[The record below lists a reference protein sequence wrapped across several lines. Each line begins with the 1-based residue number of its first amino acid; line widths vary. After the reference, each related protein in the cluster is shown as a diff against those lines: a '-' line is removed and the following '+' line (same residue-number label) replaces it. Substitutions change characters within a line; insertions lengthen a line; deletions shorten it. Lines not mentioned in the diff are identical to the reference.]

1 MIESSS
7 YRVLVLEPSAK
18 VRRDYQAMLTP
29 SLAEGSGVGSDALEA
44 LVAGVMAP
52 PPGFP
57 AVDLTLCRKPA
68 EALRSLDQAKVELR
82 PFAIAFVEP
91 GGEPGAPAIVERL
104 RELDEGL
111 YIVLVTSEL
120 QIHPKDLAERA
131 PPLDQLYFLS
141 KPFHAFE
148 IQQMVVSLGSRW
160 TSERS
165 GDLPGG
171 TRASAYDAR
180 SEEAYARPWEYLPA
194 ALVMFDR
201 RDTLAFTNSAARET
215 LPELAPVFA
224 AGTPYETFQREFAR
238 RLLAED
244 TVIREDAWLRDRLEW
259 HAKSGSVIEQ
269 RLRGNRWILMT
280 ESSGSAGETYCLILD
295 ISSLKR
301 RDHSRAM
308 TQRVAQIGNGLEA
321 FCGELLKVFGR
332 PLPAKGG
339 EAEASD
345 FERFMTVLSELGAK
359 TMDRRR
365 AALLI
370 GKLRRLIAPE
380 SPHIEAL
387 SLNDLISSLPRTAP
401 ENDKGGRLEVV
412 VGAGLWPVD
421 SDQALLADCLNELV
435 ANARAAAGVDKAITI
450 EAENVRVNRDFVAT
464 RPALTPGDY
473 VRLSVRD
480 QGPGMSPDVV
490 ERAINPFFRSD
501 KAPPGMGLGLSAVFA
516 TISRLG
522 GHIEIEAGPDAGVA
536 VHLYLPRSGASPTGI
551 ATPWTSKRDKDGAS

>member
-1 MIESSS
+1 
-7 YRVLVLEPSAK
+7 
-18 VRRDYQAMLTP
+18 
-29 SLAEGSGVGSDALEA
+29 
-44 LVAGVMAP
+44 
-52 PPGFP
+52 
-57 AVDLTLCRKPA
+57 
-68 EALRSLDQAKVELR
+68 
-82 PFAIAFVEP
+82 
-91 GGEPGAPAIVERL
+91 
-104 RELDEGL
+104 
-111 YIVLVTSEL
+111 
-120 QIHPKDLAERA
+120 
-131 PPLDQLYFLS
+131 LDQLYFLS

-160 TSERS
+160 TSERA
-165 GDLPGG
+165 GDLSGG
-171 TRASAYDAR
+171 PRESAYDAR
-180 SEEAYARPWEYLPA
+180 GEGAYARPWEHLPA

-201 RDTLAFTNSAARET
+201 RDRLAFTNSAARET

-295 ISSLKR
+295 ISSLKC
-301 RDHSRAM
+301 RDHSRAIA
-308 TQRVAQIGNGLEA
+308 QRVAQIGNGLEA

-332 PLPAKGG
+332 PPLPAKDGQ
-339 EAEASD
+339 AEASD
-345 FERFMTVLSELGAK
+345 FERLMTVLSGLSAK
-359 TMDRRR
+359 NMDRRR

-380 SPHIEAL
+380 APHIEAL

-401 ENDKGGRLEVV
+401 DDDKGGRLEVV
-412 VGAGLWPVD
+412 VGAGLWSID
-421 SDQALLADCLNELV
+421 SDQALLADCLDELV
-435 ANARAAAGVDKAITI
+435 ANARRAAGVDKAITI
-450 EAENVRVNRDFVAT
+450 ETENVRVNRDFVAT

-480 QGPGMSPDVV
+480 QGPGMSPDVI

-501 KAPPGMGLGLSAVFA
+501 KASSGMGLGLSAVFA

-522 GHIEIEAGPDAGVA
+522 GHMEIEVGPDAGTTM
-536 VHLYLPRSGASPTGI
+536 HLYLPRSGVSPPGI
-551 ATPWTSKRDKDGAS
+551 ATPRASKRDKDGAP